1 MAEIIF
7 SGSKLEINLRQFSI
21 GAINCYLRANGVI
34 DILERRVGELCSSL
48 EDLVKET
55 EVNQ

>member
-1 MAEIIF
+1 MAEIILC
-7 SGSKLEINLRQFSI
+7 GSELEIKLRQFSI
-21 GAINCYLRANGVI
+21 GAIYGYLRANGVI

>member
-1 MAEIIF
+1 MAEIILC
-7 SGSKLEINLRQFSI
+7 GSKLEINLRQFSI
-21 GAINCYLRANGVI
+21 GAIYCYLRANDVI

>member
-1 MAEIIF
+1 MAEIIL
-7 SGSKLEINLRQFSI
+7 SGSELEINLRQFSI
-21 GAINCYLRANGVI
+21 GAINCYFRANGVI
-34 DILERRVGELCSSL
+34 DFLERRVGELCSSL